1 MTLSLPLTSAFRCQ
15 QRMFF
20 EVSSVTEGRAVGRM
34 GAAVALKTTFA
45 PGVFE
50 GILSFMDDSSQVAV
64 CGADTSDIANMEDFV
79 GFVVDPYTRTNNC
92 CIQVL
97 ELYEGSI
104 RDEWWLALSAM

>member
-1 MTLSLPLTSAFRCQ
+1 
-15 QRMFF
+15 MFF
-20 EVSSVTEGRAVGRM
+20 DVVSETERQVSMM

-50 GILSFMDDSSQVAV
+50 GILSFVDDSSQVAV
-64 CGADTSDIANMEDFV
+64 CGADAKDIANMDDFD
-79 GFVVDPYTRTNNC
+79 GILVDPLTRTNNC

-104 RDEWWLALSAM
+104 RDEWWLAVSAM